1 MEFEIE
7 LKITSPMALV
17 LGLLA
22 GLGIGFL
29 LGAGGRTEARARLE
43 AVRDRAAG
51 GGGTA

>member
-7 LKITSPMALV
+7 LKVTSPVALV

-29 LGAGGRTEARARLE
+29 LGAGGRAAARARLE
-43 AVRDRAAG
+43 AVRDQIGSSA
-51 GGGTA
+51 TA